1 MRHRLESN
9 NARQYCRPR
18 PLRIVL
24 LANRWWTAGPEVML
38 AKLVESFRARGH
50 DAFCCLLYDR
60 TDGNNPPPSG
70 TRFLMPGGFR
80 LWALGS
86 AARNLMA
93 VLGRP
98 RPDIVL
104 TFHPKIAVF
113 AQIFAFGMRIRGR
126 ITSQRNIATTEKPW
140 LRRIDGLYG
149 TLGIYERIGMVS
161 QSTEDTFAAWPAAF
175 RRRSRVLP
183 NGIVPVTYGSADFP
197 VLSDVPLLVAV
208 GRLAPQ
214 KNYAF
219 LLEVVADLPHIQLA
233 VAGEGPDRASLQ
245 AQVMR
250 LGLQDRVHFLGALPR
265 DRVNALIA
273 RADLFTMPSLY
284 EGMSNALLEALA
296 IGTPIVASDVPAQRE
311 VLIDSAGHASG
322 AVLPLEKKTWV
333 AAIQNLLADPDQRQ
347 RYADQ
352 ARIRAETFTM
362 DRCVDRY
369 LSLMQQ
375 VVRQRR
381 NPQRVPRSLAIMG
394 HRCDMI
400 EAPTAVRRIIS
411 AIAERVPLVVAHL
424 NVNGMVRSID
434 SLDMQRIY
442 RSADITLIDGLPLIW
457 WARVLGFRAHRHHRV
472 AWLDYLE
479 KILHPVAERGWKVCH
494 IGGKPGIGERTCAY
508 LRDRHPGLD
517 IESRHGHFS
526 FPGPEADALI
536 ADLQRMQPRLLLVGM
551 GMPRQEEWVMRY
563 RNCLPTCV
571 VMTTGGTFD
580 YWAGVNRIAP
590 RWLGP
595 LGMEWAFRILTE
607 PRRLWRRYLLEPW
620 GLVPHLLRDLRRG
633 RRR

>member
-1 MRHRLESN
+1 MRRRPEANQQRVFS
-9 NARQYCRPR
+9 RPR

-24 LANRWWTAGPEVML
+24 MANRWWTAGPEVML

-50 DAFCCLLYDR
+50 EAFCCLLYDR

-70 TRFLMPGGFR
+70 TRFLMQGGFR
-80 LWALGS
+80 PWALLS
-86 AARNLMA
+86 AARNLIA

-104 TFHPKIAVF
+104 TFHPKIAIF
-113 AQIFAFGMRIRGR
+113 SQILALGMRIRGR
-126 ITSQRNIATTEKPW
+126 ITSQRNIAATEKPW

-149 TLGIYERIGMVS
+149 TLGIYARVGMVS

-183 NGIVPVTYGSADFP
+183 NGIVPVTFGSADFP
-197 VLSDVPLLVAV
+197 ELSEAPLLVAV

-214 KNYAF
+214 KNHSF
-219 LLEVVADLPHIQLA
+219 LLEVVADLPQVQLA
-233 VAGEGPDRASLQ
+233 IAGDGPDRTSLQ
-245 AQVMR
+245 AQALR
-250 LGLQDRVHFLGALPR
+250 LGVHNRVHFLGALPR

-273 RADLFTMPSLY
+273 RADLFTMPSLF

-296 IGTPIVASDVPAQRE
+296 ISTPIVASDVPAQRE
-311 VLIDSAGHASG
+311 VLIDRAGRASG
-322 AVLPLEKKTWV
+322 AVLPLEKRAWV
-333 AAIQNLLADPDQRQ
+333 DAIQALLSDPDQRQ
-347 RYADQ
+347 RYMDQ
-352 ARIRAETFTM
+352 ARIRAHTFTM

-369 LSLMQQ
+369 LQLMQQ

-381 NPQRVPRSLAIMG
+381 NLPPIARPLAIMG
-394 HRCDMI
+394 HRCALI
-400 EAPTAVRRIIS
+400 QAPTAVRKIIS
-411 AIAERVPLVVAHL
+411 AIAEQTPLLVAHL
-424 NVNGMVRSID
+424 NVNGMVRVLESKG
-434 SLDMQRIY
+434 MQGIY
-442 RSADITLIDGLPLIW
+442 RAADITLIDGLPLIW
-457 WARVLGFRAHRHHRV
+457 WARVLGFRAQSHHRV
-472 AWLDYLE
+472 SWLDHLE
-479 KILHPVAERGWKVCH
+479 TILHQVANHGWKVCH

-508 LRDRHPGLD
+508 LRERHPGLD
-517 IESRHGHFS
+517 IESRHGHFT

-536 ADLQRMQPRLLLVGM
+536 AEVQRLQPRLLLVGM

-563 RNCLPTCV
+563 RKYFPHCV

-580 YWAGVNRIAP
+580 YWAGVNAIAP

-595 LGMEWAFRILTE
+595 LGMEWIFRILTE
-607 PRRLWRRYLLEPW
+607 PRRLWRRYLIEPW
-620 GLVPHLLRDLRRG
+620 RLVPHLLRDLRRG